1 MKLRTALSQ
10 IEALIAN
17 FNAEI
22 EDLDRNCI
30 EDHPELEN
38 AIGTIDSI
46 QDILNKIE
54 KPGVIV

>member
-1 MKLRTALSQ
+1 VKLRTAISQ

-22 EDLDRNCI
+22 EDLDRNYI

>member
-22 EDLDRNCI
+22 EDLDRNYI

>member
-1 MKLRTALSQ
+1 VKLRTAISQ
-10 IEALIAN
+10 IEAHIAN

-22 EDLDRNCI
+22 EDLDRNYI